1 MYDSNHY
8 VTDIAQPALN
18 YNENINSSDI
28 IPIMK
33 FPVTREQLQSY
44 TLEAH
49 QKEQAEEEIQK
60 KLNDY
65 IRGLCSEFSRNM
77 ERNLKLKEYAWI
89 GLHLIPVTP
98 DEKYLRQFIEKIRTL
113 FLDCDISTDITRR
126 YVLIKW
132 S

>member
-1 MYDSNHY
+1 
-8 VTDIAQPALN
+8 
-18 YNENINSSDI
+18 
-28 IPIMK
+28 MK
-33 FPVTREQLQSY
+33 FPVTREQLQTY

-49 QKEQAEEEIQK
+49 QKEEKEEEIQK
-60 KLNDY
+60 KLSDY

-89 GLHLIPVTP
+89 GLHLIPVAP
-98 DEKYLRQFIEKIRTL
+98 DEKYLQQFIEKLRTL
-113 FLDCDISTDITRR
+113 FLDCDISIDITRR